1 MASTR
6 IAGAHVHATHLAPKS
21 KFVPRGEEDIVPK
34 DTATIV
40 DWQPRRSRKD
50 RDATNRTASFWTGA
64 SRIFIVV
71 HLETRRPL
79 EGRDLRF
86 LPIDVSIPC
95 AALGRVQVRER

>member
-40 DWQPRRSRKD
+40 DWQPRRSRKY
-50 RDATNRTASFWTGA
+50 RDATNRTASFLN
-64 SRIFIVV
+64 SRVHGFFLFIGHSV
-71 HLETRRPL
+71 H
-79 EGRDLRF
+79 F
-86 LPIDVSIPC
+86 
-95 AALGRVQVRER
+95 